1 MGQLT
6 EKQYEFLKGY
16 RPVNRMITSE
26 DEVDLISETLN
37 LCELSFDERNQVR
50 NKVVRFYTELSELYI
65 EYDEYGQ
72 YKQRLNEFWNV
83 ISAMQS
89 VTSVIDYYKYQD

>member
-16 RPVNRMITSE
+16 RPANRMITSE
-26 DEVDLISETLN
+26 DEIDLISETLN
-37 LCELSFDERNQVR
+37 LCELSYDERTHVR

-65 EYDEYGQ
+65 EYDEHGQ
-72 YKQRLNEFWNV
+72 YKQRLDEFWSIIN
-83 ISAMQS
+83 AMQS
-89 VTSVIDYYKYQD
+89 VTSVIDFYKYQD